1 MSDKNDRPYNNGAG
15 FFVMKYAMFFQNK
28 YRYWFILALATYTYV
43 NTAVCRVYDY
53 FQMPIEWYQA
63 YLSIILITLLTW
75 EWSRINQPFFEKWFE
90 GEKNIFRRLGFFFVS
105 GLLGS
110 IIFTCMIVVAFEH
123 WVLHIPMSLDN
134 PLKLTLTYTS
144 LINLL
149 FHLVNAV
156 VYFMGKYKSK
166 QLEAEELLRMNTQ
179 AQLQSIRSQINPHF
193 LFNNLNVLS
202 SLVLK
207 DKEAANSF
215 IEAFS
220 KVYHYIL
227 RNQDKELIELQKEI
241 DFLQPYV
248 YLLQQRF
255 PQSVELKTEI
265 DERWKHTYVV
275 PVALQMLVENAIK
288 HNVLST
294 SKPLEIKIKANGTNS
309 IEITN
314 NLQPKKTKEPS
325 SNIGLSNINQR
336 YELIT
341 GKQITVSSTDHEF
354 KVALPLIEINSYEGS
369 NH

>member
-1 MSDKNDRPYNNGAG
+1 
-15 FFVMKYAMFFQNK
+15 MKEVMFFQSK

-53 FQMPIEWYQA
+53 FQMPIQWYEA
-63 YLSIILITLLTW
+63 YMSITLITLLTW
-75 EWSRINQPFFEKWFE
+75 EWSRINQPFFEKWFD
-90 GEKNIFRRLGFFFVS
+90 GEENIIKRLVAFFVS

-110 IIFTCMIVVAFEH
+110 IILTCMIVVLFEH
-123 WVLHIPMSLDN
+123 FVLHIPMSLDN

-202 SLVLK
+202 SLIIK
-207 DKEAANSF
+207 GKEEANSF

-227 RNQDKELIELQKEI
+227 RNQDKELIELDRELE
-241 DFLQPYV
+241 FLQPYI

-255 PQSVELKTEI
+255 PGSVALTTEI
-265 DERWKHTYVV
+265 DENRKKNYVV

-288 HNVLST
+288 HNVHS
-294 SKPLEIKIKANGTNS
+294 SQKPLEIKIKANGNN
-309 IEITN
+309 ELEVTN
-314 NLQPKKTKEPS
+314 NLQPKINAEPS
-325 SNIGLSNINQR
+325 SNIGLNNINQR
-336 YELIT
+336 YALIT
-341 GKQITVSSTDHEF
+341 GKQIKISNTGNEF
-354 KVALPLIEINSYEGS
+354 KVSLPLIEMNAYA
-369 NH
+369 NRYN